1 MRTTY
6 MLRFMA
12 TAALL
17 AVTPTGNGASAR
29 PHEGRG
35 SRDPV
40 ATRSIR
46 RRAAAGKADSRVR
59 ATQRVDAAT
68 GRARL
73 VASVVAPATTLT
85 NLWIMQPRR
94 GEARP
99 ETAPATDGR

>member
-1 MRTTY
+1 MRTPY

-17 AVTPTGNGASAR
+17 AVTPTGTGASAR

-35 SRDPV
+35 SRDAV

-46 RRAAAGKADSRVR
+46 RRAVAGKPDTRVR
-59 ATQRVDAAT
+59 TLQRVETAT

-73 VASVVAPATTLT
+73 AASVIAPATTLT
-85 NLWIMQPRR
+85 NLWLTQPRR
-94 GEARP
+94 AEMRP
-99 ETAPATDGR
+99 EAASAMDRP